1 VNLHDWCEVYYQGIG
16 WVPLDQSFGLQES
29 ENDKVKNFYLTGI
42 DSYRLIV
49 NEDFSQDLFPA
60 KIWPRSEP
68 VDFQRGE
75 LEWKGGNI
83 YFGDWTYEMRVT
95 YK

>member
-1 VNLHDWCEVYYQGIG
+1 M
-16 WVPLDQSFGLQES
+16 
-29 ENDKVKNFYLTGI
+29 KNFYLTGI

-49 NEDFSQDLFPA
+49 NEDFSQDLFPV

-68 VDFQRGE
+68 IDFQRGE

-83 YFGDWTYEMRVT
+83 YFSDWTYKMNVIYNEDE
-95 YK
+95 